1 MNPGTKKTCSTR
13 LKRVEGQVRGL
24 IKMIEED
31 RYCIDVVTQVQAVKA
46 ALEKVEGEILKDT
59 SRIASSMRSRA
70 ATRRNS
76 ASRSRNWLIRC
87 RARADASEHADGRAL
102 LA

>member
-1 MNPGTKKTCSTR
+1 MNAGTKKSCAMR

-46 ALEKVEGEILKDT
+46 ALEKVEGEILKDHISHCVEHAIT
-59 SRIASSMRSRA
+59 SGDKAEQRIKIQELVD
-70 ATRRNS
+70 TL
-76 ASRSRNWLIRC
+76 SRSR
-87 RARADASEHADGRAL
+87 
-102 LA
+102 